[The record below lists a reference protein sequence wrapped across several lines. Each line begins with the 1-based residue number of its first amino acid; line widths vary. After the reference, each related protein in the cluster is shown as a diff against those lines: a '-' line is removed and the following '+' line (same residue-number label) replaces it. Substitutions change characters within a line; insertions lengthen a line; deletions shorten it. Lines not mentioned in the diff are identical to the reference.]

1 LPERPEFEFLRTKH
15 FRIKTIRLRQQIS
28 QGIIFP
34 LDLLPVNQEWT
45 EGQDVSDALGIVK
58 YEPPVPAQLA
68 GKIKGLFPQFLV
80 KSDQTRIQSV
90 PSVLVR
96 HKGLR
101 CFVTEKRDGSSFTSF
116 LRGEQDPNTNGM
128 TMLRRFGVCSRNLE
142 LKEEEGNAYW
152 QVARKYQVEEKLRSI
167 GRNLAIQGEIL
178 GPGIQGNKLQLPSV
192 QLEVFDFFNIDTF
205 SYVGYEEYCQ
215 LIKELDLP
223 SVPILDDNFVLDHT
237 VDSLVE
243 YATRKTVTSN
253 KIWAEGVVIK
263 PLTSMR
269 DEDLGRFSFKVINPE
284 FLLEHKE

>member
-1 LPERPEFEFLRTKH
+1 MPERPEFEFLRTKH